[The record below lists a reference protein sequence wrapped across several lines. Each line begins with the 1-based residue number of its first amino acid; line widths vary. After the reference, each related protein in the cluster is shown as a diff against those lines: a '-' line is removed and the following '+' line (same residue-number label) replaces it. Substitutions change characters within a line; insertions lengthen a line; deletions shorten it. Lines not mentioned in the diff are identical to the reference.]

1 MNTVHIKHS
10 IGVVLTG
17 IFAITVIACAEY
29 NVREK
34 GEVEYIDASAVESKV
49 PEQNNSPTAQQYSG
63 AEAAAVIAQAKMAFK
78 RAEELGGLWRDTTKL
93 LKKANVALKKNDNDK
108 AYEVASIAKSQA
120 ELALNQS
127 YLEKANHMIG
137 RVKKMAK
144 RDDMKMLGRVSDAE
158 AAYLSDNGEKAYAL
172 SMAMLEQLG
181 YSDRAKPVNVAA
193 AVARKSRPKPI
204 KPAQEKPILFDSLPD
219 VVDQD
224 HDVEMEKEIEMQMNS
239 DPAPSALN
247 VSETSSNKMDL
258 DDKYKVK
265 PGDSLWIISSLPA
278 VYSNPYQWP
287 LIYKTNKKTIRDP
300 DLIRPGQV
308 LNIDREASEVEIN
321 DAITH
326 AKSRGA
332 WSLEEREVFDRAY
345 LSDSDIV
352 TH

>member
-10 IGVVLTG
+10 IGVVLAG

-29 NVREK
+29 KVKENREA
-34 GEVEYIDASAVESKV
+34 EHIDASVADESKA
-49 PEQNNSPTAQQYSG
+49 PEQDNSPAAPQYSS
-63 AEAAAVIAQAKMAFK
+63 AEAAAVIAEAQMASK

-93 LKKANVALKKNDNDK
+93 LKKANAALKKNNNDK
-108 AYEVASIAKSQA
+108 AYEVATMAKGQA

-144 RDDMKMLGRVSDAE
+144 HNDMQMLDRVSEAE
-158 AAYLSDNGEKAYAL
+158 AAYLSDNGEKAYAM
-172 SMAMLEQLG
+172 SMAMLEQLE
-181 YSDRAKPVNVAA
+181 YPDRAKPVNVAA
-193 AVARKSRPKPI
+193 IVKKSRPKPI
-204 KPAQEKPILFDSLPD
+204 KPAQEKPVLFESLPD

-224 HDVEMEKEIEMQMNS
+224 HDIVMEKMIVMQMSS
-239 DPAPSALN
+239 DRTPSAVN
-247 VSETSSNKMDL
+247 VSEASSNKMDL

-265 PGDSLWIISSLPA
+265 AGDSLWIISSLSA

-300 DLIRPGQV
+300 DLIRPGLV

-321 DAITH
+321 AAITH

-332 WSLEEREVFDRAY
+332 WSLDEREVFDRAY
-345 LSDSDIV
+345 LSDSDIA
-352 TH
+352 TQ